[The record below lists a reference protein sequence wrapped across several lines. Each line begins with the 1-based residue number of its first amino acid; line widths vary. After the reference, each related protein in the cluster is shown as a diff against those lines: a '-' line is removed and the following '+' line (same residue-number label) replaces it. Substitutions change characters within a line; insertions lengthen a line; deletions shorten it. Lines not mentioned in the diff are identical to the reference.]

1 MLVKLICTT
10 TIVFCTWFFGISYS
24 QILRDRVK
32 LVDSYVF
39 FLTELKSAITYSGKN
54 IYDFLSEN
62 KQKYTRSISEFLIL
76 NKDAGIKK
84 TIKDFKC
91 SNNDE
96 QKCVDLISDLM
107 SFIENSSDINVIAD
121 LIDLACQNIDNYKKQ
136 IQEEYK
142 GKIKIAPSI
151 SLICGLFI
159 ALVLI

>member
-1 MLVKLICTT
+1 MLVKIICTI
-10 TIVFCTWFFGISYS
+10 TIMICTWFFGISYS
-24 QILRDRVK
+24 QILKDRVK
-32 LVDSYVF
+32 LVDAYVL
-39 FLTELKSAITYSGKN
+39 FLTELKSVITYSGKN
-54 IYDFLSEN
+54 IYEYLSEN
-62 KQKYTRSISEFLIL
+62 KQKYTKNFCEFLII

-96 QKCVDLISDLM
+96 QKCIDLIIDLM
-107 SFIENSSDINVIAD
+107 SFIESSSDINAIAD
-121 LIDLACQNIDNYKKQ
+121 LIDLSCENIVNYKKQ